1 MVFHGQAWSE
11 YLRFPPYPIPRATC
25 ARAGKTTLMDVIAGR
40 KTVGEIGGTI
50 TVNGHKAE
58 PRAWSRV
65 MGCVRWD
72 GGKGPTGLG
81 EASRQNKTAT
91 MTGD

>member
-1 MVFHGQAWSE
+1 MF
-11 YLRFPPYPIPRATC
+11 LPYPVPRATC

-65 MGCVRWD
+65 MGCVWRD
-72 GGKGPTGLG
+72 GRKGKAPTGLW
-81 EASRQNKTAT
+81 EAS
-91 MTGD
+91 